1 MKIKDLRVSK
11 TKLIDYLG
19 DVEPAWSPGS
29 TVKST
34 IGGTEFT
41 EIELENG
48 DIGIGPGCD
57 KSILSSAK
65 EYLVGKNPVN
75 VIDHFKYLIYQCRN
89 IPYNGLAGV
98 DIALWDLKGKI
109 ENKSISNI
117 LGRKKD
123 YLIPYSSFVILS
135 EPDERAEMAK
145 SIQQE
150 GWKVIK
156 VRLHHEEADKDIE
169 TIEKIVE
176 KTSGE
181 IEILVDANQAQ
192 SSYPWQP
199 GVIWDFDRAKKMN
212 EAMSDLGC
220 YWLEEPR
227 PRFNYEELSELVAM
241 NKTKIAGGENNTV
254 VADFHHM
261 VEKNTYDVLQ
271 PESMVLGGIT
281 PLIEIGELSQTS
293 NKEIVPHHG
302 GGDIGVVA
310 HMHLLSSWEN
320 APFCEMLNDP
330 PLSSYKNKFY
340 IFNEKLDVI
349 DGKIEV
355 PNTPGLGVTI
365 KEELIIRE

>member
-89 IPYNGLAGV
+89 IPYNGLAGI

-156 VRLHHEEADKDIE
+156 VRLHHDEADKDIE

-220 YWLEEPR
+220 Y
-227 PRFNYEELSELVAM
+227 LS
-241 NKTKIAGGENNTV
+241 
-254 VADFHHM
+254 
-261 VEKNTYDVLQ
+261 
-271 PESMVLGGIT
+271 
-281 PLIEIGELSQTS
+281 LIHI
-293 NKEIVPHHG
+293 
-302 GGDIGVVA
+302 
-310 HMHLLSSWEN
+310 
-320 APFCEMLNDP
+320 
-330 PLSSYKNKFY
+330 
-340 IFNEKLDVI
+340 
-349 DGKIEV
+349 
-355 PNTPGLGVTI
+355 
-365 KEELIIRE
+365 

>member
-1 MKIKDLRVSK
+1 M
-11 TKLIDYLG
+11 
-19 DVEPAWSPGS
+19 
-29 TVKST
+29 
-34 IGGTEFT
+34 
-41 EIELENG
+41 
-48 DIGIGPGCD
+48 
-57 KSILSSAK
+57 
-65 EYLVGKNPVN
+65 
-75 VIDHFKYLIYQCRN
+75 IDHFKYLIYKTRN

-123 YLIPYSSFVILS
+123 FLIPYSSFVILS

-156 VRLHHEEADKDIE
+156 VRLHHDEADRDIE

-199 GVIWDFDRAKKMN
+199 GIIWDFDRAKKMN

-261 VEKNTYDVLQ
+261 VEKNTYDISIYIYIYLYIHTHTIYLFICA
-271 PESMVLGGIT
+271 LGLGLPAHT
-281 PLIEIGELSQTS
+281 KLWRANLGSCQRSQNTIGS
-293 NKEIVPHHG
+293 
-302 GGDIGVVA
+302 
-310 HMHLLSSWEN
+310 
-320 APFCEMLNDP
+320 
-330 PLSSYKNKFY
+330 
-340 IFNEKLDVI
+340 
-349 DGKIEV
+349 
-355 PNTPGLGVTI
+355 TPG
-365 KEELIIRE
+365 